1 MCLVDTIAGLRYD
14 LTLFERLK
22 ILELVPCSMRS
33 FIQAQKLNQTGTMR
47 MMDENELRVILRG
60 ALAMV
65 RSDFLEQNPYFGSA
79 AHKKLMLD
87 SMVRLFQK

>member
-1 MCLVDTIAGLRYD
+1 
-14 LTLFERLK
+14 
-22 ILELVPCSMRS
+22 
-33 FIQAQKLNQTGTMR
+33 MR